1 VKCKNC
7 GSAIWDS
14 ETGETNFVEYFDI
27 SYEDLTRMVLEDA
40 RGVVEVKG
48 MCKKCGR
55 IFDLR
60 KLKEVMERGV

>member
-1 VKCKNC
+1 MKCKKC

-14 ETGETNFVEYFDI
+14 ETGETNFVEYF
-27 SYEDLTRMVLEDA
+27 TRMVLEDA

-48 MCKKCGR
+48 MCKNCGH

-60 KLKEVMERGV
+60 ELKEVMERGV